1 MAEVLSGQVS
11 DEEIIEDA
19 MKQGGEVVDH
29 EVAHQVW
36 EMYELSRLHGIEIDE
51 NIDTNGWVGSEVLD
65 LLNCKSEWTSM
76 NHFPI
81 HTYTLRDWNNRWRLY
96 DKKECKIKA
105 VLRCLNE

>member
-19 MKQGGEVVDH
+19 MKQGGEVVDR

-36 EMYELSRLHGIEIDE
+36 EMYELSRLHSIEIDE

-65 LLNCKSEWTSM
+65 LLNCKSE
-76 NHFPI
+76 
-81 HTYTLRDWNNRWRLY
+81 
-96 DKKECKIKA
+96 
-105 VLRCLNE
+105 